1 MEELTEAQ
9 LEELYQ
15 WVDTVPLSRR
25 KKNLSRDFSDGV
37 LMAEVIHHFLPRY
50 VDLHNYDQGLRVDT
64 KIYNWKTLNTKVL
77 KKIGLSLDTETITAL
92 ANSRSGIIES
102 VLWDL
107 KQLVDEK
114 AVKQDKAYF
123 DDIEIPEITAMEVQQ
138 SANDRKML
146 IEKIQECEEQ
156 AEYIEALE
164 AKIAKM
170 EELMRLKDAKIAK
183 LSAKLTR
190 KSNR

>member
-1 MEELTEAQ
+1 MEELTETQ
-9 LEELYQ
+9 LEDLYQ

-77 KKIGLSLDTETITAL
+77 KKLGIAIDTETITAL
-92 ANSRSGIIES
+92 ANSRPGVIET

-107 KQLVDEK
+107 KQVVEERINKREK
-114 AVKQDKAYF
+114 TYF
-123 DDIEIPEITAMEVQQ
+123 DDIQIPEITAMEVQQ

-164 AKIAKM
+164 AKISKM
-170 EELMRLKDAKIAK
+170 EELMRLKDAKIEKLTAK
-183 LSAKLTR
+183 LAR